1 MKNILLL
8 IETDSAFLSLTMTIA
23 VIIMLFS
30 IPLFFVCSS
39 KKNKRK
45 KIMFLFFSIFGA
57 VLFIVQLMVLFNLG
71 NEINAKITN
80 IQTIANKN
88 SSYLISIESEELGN
102 ENYLIDKGTLE
113 INNLNQN
120 DIRTLKNINCTIKYR
135 NFSSDKVIE
144 KVVIDFKD
152 K

>member
-1 MKNILLL
+1 MKNILLM
-8 IETDSAFLSLTMTIA
+8 IETDAMFLSLTLIISL
-23 VIIMLFS
+23 IIMLFS
-30 IPLFFVCSS
+30 ISLFFLYSS
-39 KKNKRK
+39 KKNKQK
-45 KIMFLFFSIFGA
+45 KIMFLGFLIFGA
-57 VLFIVQLMVLFNLG
+57 VLFIVQLEVLLNLG
-71 NEINAKITN
+71 KEINAKITN
-80 IQTIANKN
+80 IQTIANNN

-120 DIRTLKNINCTIKYR
+120 DIRTLKDINCTIKYR

>member
-8 IETDSAFLSLTMTIA
+8 IETDTVFLGLTLVIA

-30 IPLFFVCSS
+30 IPLFFVYSS
-39 KKNKRK
+39 EKNKQK
-45 KIMFLFFSIFGA
+45 KIMFLGFSIFGA
-57 VLFIVQLMVLFNLG
+57 ILFVVQLTVLLNLG
-71 NEINAKITN
+71 KEISAKITN

-102 ENYLIDKGTLE
+102 ENYLIDKDTLE

-135 NFSSDKVIE
+135 NFSNDKDIE